1 VAIFKEATMRA
12 IRVVLGAWLL
22 LLLVAAFPLAVAAD
36 KNPSAHE
43 MYPYD
48 MAQQR
53 IISGTVIDVQE
64 YQCPV
69 SGTVGTHITVKR
81 QGETIEVHLAPAKF
95 LKQYEIVINKGD
107 SVEIQGANV
116 TVDGKPGLLAKV
128 IADGVVTYAFRDAKG
143 KPLW

>member
-1 VAIFKEATMRA
+1 MRV

-22 LLLVAAFPLAVAAD
+22 VLLVAAFPLAVSAD
-36 KNPSAHE
+36 KNPPTHE

-48 MAQQR
+48 LAQQR
-53 IISGTVIDVQE
+53 VISGTVIDVQE

-69 SGTVGTHITVKR
+69 TGTVGTHITVKR

-107 SVEIQGANV
+107 SVEIQGANA

-128 IADGVVTYAFRDAKG
+128 IADGAATYAFRDAKG

>member
-1 VAIFKEATMRA
+1 MRV
-12 IRVVLGAWLL
+12 IRVVLGALLL

-36 KNPSAHE
+36 KNPPAHE

-48 MAQQR
+48 LAQQR
-53 IISGTVIDVQE
+53 VISGTVIDVQE

-81 QGETIEVHLAPAKF
+81 FGETIEVHLAPAKF

-107 SVEIQGANV
+107 SVEIQGASV

-128 IADGVVTYAFRDAKG
+128 VADGGVTYAFRDSKG
-143 KPLW
+143 RPLW

>member
-1 VAIFKEATMRA
+1 MKA
-12 IRVVLGAWLL
+12 IRVVLGLWLL
-22 LLLVAAFPLAVAAD
+22 LLMAAFPLAVAAD
-36 KNPSAHE
+36 KNPPAHE

-48 MAQQR
+48 LAQQR
-53 IISGTVIDVQE
+53 IISGTVIDVHE

-81 QGETIEVHLAPAKF
+81 LGETIEVHLAPARF

-107 SVEIQGANV
+107 AVEIQGANV
-116 TVDGKPGLLAKV
+116 TVDGKPGLLAQIV
-128 IADGVVTYAFRDAKG
+128 ADGSFTYAFRDAKG

>member
-1 VAIFKEATMRA
+1 MRA

-43 MYPYD
+43 KYPYD
-48 MAQQR
+48 LAQQR

-81 QGETIEVHLAPAKF
+81 QGETIEVHMAPAKF

-128 IADGVVTYAFRDAKG
+128 IADGVVTYAFRDANG